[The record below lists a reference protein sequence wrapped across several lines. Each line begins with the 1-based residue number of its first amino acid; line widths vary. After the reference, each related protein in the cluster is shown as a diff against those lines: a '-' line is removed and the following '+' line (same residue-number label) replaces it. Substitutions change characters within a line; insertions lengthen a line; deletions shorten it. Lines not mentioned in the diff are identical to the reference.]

1 MGYLIKD
8 DVIKA
13 IREDKETSLMC
24 SSDTRTRGVIE
35 FCYESVEREIDR
47 LTQYRLENVVEKE

>member
-24 SSDTRTRGVIE
+24 YSDKRTRDVIE
-35 FCYESVEREIDR
+35 FCYKSVEREIDR
-47 LTQYRLENVVEKE
+47 LTQYRLENVAEKE